1 MSRWW
6 NVALRAAAYTV
17 PLLALAII
25 LYSDVAGAVT
35 TVPTK
40 MNFQGRLTDSSGN
53 SMANGTYNMRLK
65 LFTVSSGGS
74 NVWSEDRLVSAAQ
87 GVTVTNGL
95 FSIQLG
101 DITPLSASLFAS
113 GALYLEVELPT
124 PATATSSSPSWTEG
138 AMTPRNQL
146 ATSAYA
152 YNAETL
158 DGLDSAAFGQLNQN
172 NTWTGTNTIQASN
185 TSAFGIQ
192 NGSGVGVLRV
202 DTTGEAGN
210 VISNGSVEINS
221 TGWSA
226 LGAATA
232 TRVTSTATYGEA
244 SMQVATTTSAN
255 DGIKYDVTLSDS
267 TQYTASFYAKLNSG
281 TFTAMAMG
289 YSNDGTTGGETNCK
303 TGITIVTGGWSQV
316 NCTFTTPASHSGTPY
331 FYMKQPF
338 GGTARTYFV
347 DGFHMIPGSNIG
359 AYYDG
364 QVKTSAIF
372 NHIAVQDAEDSQTAF
387 QVQAANGT
395 SVFNVDTIN
404 KRVGIGTNS
413 PNARLHVGTITA
425 SSIGLIVKGMNSQ
438 TGNLA
443 EFQDNNNNILSGVT
457 AQGNMFTTGNTRTNI
472 NSLGAQSEGTMT
484 YDQTNDRMLVYSSGK
499 WQADRNDAVL
509 VAASDSSQADKDA
522 ADYVADGTADQSE
535 INTALT
541 AASSS
546 GSRKTGKVY
555 LFAGTYTI
563 NASVTVP
570 NNVTIAGS
578 GNSTVITI
586 PNSLNSTIY
595 GVTNTTTDG
604 TGTGITVR
612 DLRLEGNESNQSS
625 GTMNGIYINGV
636 ASSGGVVKGA
646 TVTNVTANAW
656 RTAAFYV
663 NSTGNSHFTNNTA
676 SGKSSYGIA
685 AIATSDSTFS
695 GNGIDLGSNTGTRGI
710 YLSGGGDNTFTGNT
724 IKNTVAYGMY
734 VATTSGN
741 TISGNTLLGDGTNSI
756 EGLYLSTA
764 VHNSII
770 GNTIKSYS
778 ANIELL
784 STSDYNTISGN
795 TVSSGTSGGVYLD
808 TSDYNIVSNNN
819 FYDNGGSGNNDAIV
833 LFAADRN
840 TITDNSIYDSSA
852 TTTNYAID
860 ITSGTS
866 NYIADNNLST
876 GSVNDSGTSTVQAG
890 QLQSGSTFDINGGG
904 NTIRLDSAEVVLSQ
918 NLLRS
923 SPSSDLTLQGGT
935 GGGSAIVLKA
945 DASSS
950 NNGVIIE
957 NGYLRSANGVNLTI
971 RAGNSGSA
979 NIVIDGAN
987 IDFTQGL
994 GAGAGVTSVCI
1005 NGSNRLKAA
1014 TSVCANPS
1022 SIAYKENVQDM
1033 GSTLDLLSRLRP
1045 VRFDWKDGVRYT
1057 SQSGTKNDFGLIA
1070 QDVQGVIPTLVSYNE
1085 DGSVQGLNYSGF
1097 VPFLIKGVQEQQ
1109 TQIGQLQGDVLAIQA
1124 MNQRQQNQIGSANN
1138 TNDSQ
1143 QTSINSL
1150 KNSVTSLVQ
1159 NAATTNLSDGSM
1171 DITVDGATF
1180 GGGVVMNGS
1189 LNVSGPST
1197 VGKLTVTKSL
1207 AVAKD
1212 LTVGGSITTT
1222 DITLNGHI
1230 ITAGNTPEITVKPAA
1245 GVANATNSIA
1255 APEVTIEGND
1265 TSGTITVTAGKN
1277 GVADALATITFAK
1290 PFDTTPRIVLS
1301 AANRASVDVG
1311 VYYDA
1316 SSTSTTGF
1324 DLRVASAPQAGRTY
1338 VFNYYIVQ

>member
-1 MSRWW
+1 MSNWW
-6 NVALRAAAYTV
+6 KVALRATTHTV
-17 PLLALAII
+17 PLLALAIV
-25 LYSDVAGAVT
+25 LYSHAAGAVT
-35 TVPTK
+35 SVPTK

-53 SMANGTYNMRLK
+53 IMANGNYNMRLR
-65 LFTVSSGGS
+65 LYTVSSGGS
-74 NVWSEDRLVSAAQ
+74 SVWSEDRLVSAAQ
-87 GVTVTNGL
+87 GVQVTNGL
-95 FSIQLG
+95 FSVQLG
-101 DITPLSASLFAS
+101 DISALAASLFAS

-158 DGLDSAAFGQLNQN
+158 DGLDSAAFGQLSQN

-192 NGSGVGVLRV
+192 NGSGVNILRV

-226 LGAATA
+226 LGGATV

-255 DGIKYDVTLSDS
+255 DGIKYAITLSDS

-281 TFTAMAMG
+281 TFTAMSMG

-303 TGITIVTGGWSQV
+303 TGITIVTGGWTQV

-347 DGFHMIPGSNIG
+347 DGFHMVPGSNIG

-364 QVKTSAIF
+364 QIKTSAVF
-372 NHIAVQDAEDSQTAF
+372 NHIAVQDIEDSQTAF
-387 QVQAANGT
+387 QVQASNGT
-395 SVFNVDTIN
+395 SVFDVDTIN

-413 PNARLHVGTITA
+413 PNSRLHVGTITS
-425 SSIGLIVKGMNSQ
+425 SSIGLIVKGVNSQ
-438 TGNLA
+438 SGNLV
-443 EFQDNNNNILSGVT
+443 EFHDNGNNVLSGVT
-457 AQGNMFTTGNTRTNI
+457 GQGNLFSTGNTRTNI

-484 YDQTNDRMLVYSSGK
+484 YDQTNDRMLMYSNGK
-499 WQADRNDAVL
+499 WQADRNGAVL
-509 VAASDSSQADKDA
+509 VAASNSSQADKDA

-535 INTALT
+535 INGALT

-546 GSRKTGKVY
+546 GARKTGKVF

-563 NASVTVP
+563 NGSVSLP
-570 NNVTIAGS
+570 NNVTLEGAGAGS
-578 GNSTVITI
+578 IITI
-586 PNSLNSTIY
+586 PNSYNNDIKL
-595 GVTNTTTDG
+595 VTNTDTT
-604 TGTGITVR
+604 TGTGISIRNLTV
-612 DLRLEGNESNQSS
+612 DGNSSNQTSGLNYAIYMDHVGDGAGTSATPGVKISS
-625 GTMNGIYINGV
+625 VYVKNTRTSGV
-636 ASSGGVVKGA
+636 YLYYSD
-646 TVTNVTANAW
+646 
-656 RTAAFYV
+656 
-663 NSTGNSHFTNNTA
+663 NSTVSSISAINT
-676 SGKSSYGIA
+676 SVGIA
-685 AIATSDSTFS
+685 ASNSLNTTITGNIVQ
-695 GNGIDLGSNTGTRGI
+695 GNGNGMGI
-710 YLSGGGDNTFTGNT
+710 YSGSTNSTVTGNTVEGSTSSGIFVSANNTIISNNAINDSGGSTDNNAISISASSTTITGNT
-724 IKNTVAYGMY
+724 IN
-734 VATTSGN
+734 
-741 TISGNTLLGDGTNSI
+741 
-756 EGLYLSTA
+756 
-764 VHNSII
+764 
-770 GNTIKSYS
+770 
-778 ANIELL
+778 
-784 STSDYNTISGN
+784 
-795 TVSSGTSGGVYLD
+795 
-808 TSDYNIVSNNN
+808 
-819 FYDNGGSGNNDAIV
+819 
-833 LFAADRN
+833 
-840 TITDNSIYDSSA
+840 DSSA
-852 TTTNYAID
+852 STTNYAIN

-866 NYIADNNLST
+866 NYIADNYLAS
-876 GSVNDSGTSTVQAG
+876 GSVNDSGTTTIQGGQMQSSGGWTVGNGSSNINLNTSGAVALEG
-890 QLQSGSTFDINGGG
+890 GVLQSYSGVALYLHGGSSAGNNVVHLNG
-904 NTIRLDSAEVVLSQ
+904 TEVILDQ
-918 NLLRS
+918 DLLRS
-923 SPSSDLTLQGGT
+923 SPTNNLTLQGGS

-979 NIVIDGAN
+979 NIAIDGAN

-1045 VRFDWKDGVRYT
+1045 VSFDWKDDVRYT

-1109 TQIGQLQGDVLAIQA
+1109 SQIGQLQGDVLAIQA
-1124 MNQRQQNQIGSANN
+1124 TNQQQQNQIQAATTKNN
-1138 TNDSQ
+1138 TQ
-1143 QTSINSL
+1143 QTSINNL
-1150 KNSVTSLVQ
+1150 KNSVSSLLQ
-1159 NAATTNLSDGSM
+1159 NAATTNLTDGSM
-1171 DITVDGATF
+1171 DIVVDGAMF

-1207 AVAKD
+1207 AVTQN
-1212 LTVGGSITTT
+1212 LVVGGSISTT
-1222 DITLNGHI
+1222 DITVNGHI
-1230 ITAGNTPEITVKPAA
+1230 VTAGNTPQIVVKQGA
-1245 GVANATNSIA
+1245 GEANAAVNIA
-1255 APEVTIEGND
+1255 APSVSIEGND
-1265 TSGTITVTAGKN
+1265 TSGTITVTAGEN
-1277 GVADALATITFAK
+1277 GLADTLASITFAK
-1290 PFDTTPRIVLS
+1290 AFETTPRIVLS
-1301 AANRASVDVG
+1301 AANRASVNLG

-1316 SSTSTTGF
+1316 SRASTTGF
-1324 DLRVASAPQAGRTY
+1324 DIMIDTAPQSGKAY